1 MSSSEQQPKSPKA
14 LFLDA
19 THQAKITAK
28 LLRDAGVSVEVHKR
42 YFLADAPDP
51 EWIADCAHRDWAI
64 ISGDKGI
71 EYDGV
76 NRRAVITA
84 RAKVFIL
91 SDTTSRCVDWA
102 AALVVARDKI
112 LKIAKENNGPFYCK
126 VERCKDEH
134 VGVPQFLEGG
144 GPIPKPTSIVESQIA
159 VPETSAEKTVEQDTI
174 PVTERLPFPP
184 DNGK

>member
-1 MSSSEQQPKSPKA
+1 
-14 LFLDA
+14 LDA

-28 LLRDAGVSVEVHKR
+28 LLRDAGVNVEVHKR

-102 AALVVARDKI
+102 AALVVARHKI
-112 LKIAKENNGPFYCK
+112 LKIAAENIGPFYCK
-126 VERCKDEH
+126 VEKCKDDNVSTPH
-134 VGVPQFLEGG
+134 FLEGG
-144 GPIPKPTSIVESQIA
+144 GPIPKSTTMIEPQIA
-159 VPETSAEKTVEQDTI
+159 APEVASQPEQEAPI
-174 PVTERLPFPP
+174 PTTELLPFPP
-184 DNGK
+184 NKE

>member
-102 AALVVARDKI
+102 AALVVARHKI